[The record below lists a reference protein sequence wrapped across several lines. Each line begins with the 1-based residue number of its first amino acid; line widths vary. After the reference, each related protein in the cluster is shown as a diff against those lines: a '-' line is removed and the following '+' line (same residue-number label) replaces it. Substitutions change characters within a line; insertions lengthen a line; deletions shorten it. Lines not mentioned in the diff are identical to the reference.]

1 MNFIKLLNADN
12 PIEINLDHV
21 ISFTKERRQK
31 YMSASSFDEMV
42 YEEHSFIEF
51 CTVDGNLLCCEYYT
65 NHEGC
70 NKDYDLIEDYIS
82 LKQNDK

>member
-1 MNFIKLLNADN
+1 MNFIKPLNADN
-12 PIEINLDHV
+12 PIEINLNHV

-31 YMSASSFDEMV
+31 YISGSRGA

-51 CTVDGNLLCCEYYT
+51 CTVDGNSPCWKYYT

-70 NKDYDLIEDYIS
+70 NKDYDLLEDYIS
-82 LKQNDK
+82 LQQNDK